1 MQISFWLPV
10 VLILTVRAQLPRT
23 LPLPSTP
30 ADALNLVGPLTSPPP
45 CPHHARTNWCTLCTV
60 RMGFWCEQLVS
71 VVYSLGGMNYQTD
84 SLLFQKSK
92 DD

>member
-1 MQISFWLPV
+1 MALLASAHAAPSPTTIAIVQISFWLPV
-10 VLILTVRAQLPRT
+10 ILILT
-23 LPLPSTP
+23 
-30 ADALNLVGPLTSPPP
+30 LV
-45 CPHHARTNWCTLCTV
+45 A
-60 RMGFWCEQLVS
+60 

>member
-1 MQISFWLPV
+1 MLFRSGLRAVLAACLALALCAGADAAPSPTTIAIVQISFWLPV
-10 VLILTVRAQLPRT
+10 VLILT
-23 LPLPSTP
+23 
-30 ADALNLVGPLTSPPP
+30 
-45 CPHHARTNWCTLCTV
+45 
-60 RMGFWCEQLVS
+60 LVS